1 LSRILLLSERFPT
14 SGNDNC
20 RTGLPTS
27 GNDRGVIPVEAKY
40 IYGIIEASEEKVFNS
55 CGIAD
60 YEKVYTIPYRD
71 ISAVVS
77 DSSFVDYTTLP
88 KDQVAK
94 FLLTH
99 QRVIEKV
106 MDSYT
111 IIPMKLGTYAF
122 NITEVEEILLNG
134 YAMFKDIFRK
144 INNKIEIDVVA
155 TWNDLNSVIKEIGEG
170 EEIKELKERLKSRP
184 EGVSVKDQVEIGSL
198 IKNILDKKRDKLT
211 SEIKAI
217 LAKMSIDLR
226 AHDLMDDKMIFN
238 TAFLIDRDRKTEF
251 EKKLDEMDA
260 LYNKKINFRCV
271 GPLPAYSFY
280 TIETKKISF
289 EKVDW
294 ARKTLH
300 LDNKATKE
308 EIIKAY
314 RNGAKLYHPDKSPD
328 VPNAERRFNEI
339 YRAYR
344 ILLEYCQGDF
354 CSFDEREFDQ
364 NAVIVRVRE

>member
-1 LSRILLLSERFPT
+1 ME
-14 SGNDNC
+14 
-20 RTGLPTS
+20 
-27 GNDRGVIPVEAKY
+27 VKY
-40 IYGIIEASEEKVFNS
+40 IFGIIESAKEEFFGP
-55 CGIAD
+55 CGVTA
-60 YEKVYTIPYRD
+60 YEQVYTIPYQD

-77 DSSFVDYTTLP
+77 DSQFVDYTTLP

-94 FLLTH
+94 YLLAH
-99 QRVIEKV
+99 QQIIEKV

-144 INNKIEIDVVA
+144 INNKIELDVIA
-155 TWNDLNSVIKEIGEG
+155 TWNDLNSVIKEVGER
-170 EEIKELKERLKSRP
+170 EEIKDLKRKLMSGP
-184 EGVSVKDQVEIGSL
+184 EGVSVKDQVKIGRL
-198 IKNILDKKRDKLT
+198 IKNILDKEREKIA

-226 AHDLMDDKMIFN
+226 AHGLMDDSMILN
-238 TAFLIDRDRKTEF
+238 AAFLIDKDKKTEF
-251 EKKLDEMDA
+251 EKRLDEMDT

-280 TIETKKISF
+280 TIETKKIRF
-289 EKVDW
+289 EKLDW

-344 ILLEYCQGDF
+344 ILLEYCQGDA
-354 CSFDEREFDQ
+354 CSFNEKEFSQ

>member
-1 LSRILLLSERFPT
+1 MAEI
-14 SGNDNC
+14 GM
-20 RTGLPTS
+20 
-27 GNDRGVIPVEAKY
+27 Y
-40 IYGIIEASEEKVFNS
+40 IYGIINSNREEGFGP
-55 CGIAD
+55 CGITA
-60 YEKVYTIPYRD
+60 YEEVYSVRDITEAAKDSKISNGVYTIPYQD

-99 QRVIEKV
+99 QQVIEKV
-106 MDSYT
+106 MDSHT

-122 NITEVEEILLNG
+122 NITEVEEILSKG
-134 YAMFKDIFRK
+134 YPQFKEIFRK
-144 INNKIEIDVVA
+144 INNKIEVDVVA
-155 TWNDLNSVIKEIGEG
+155 TWSDLNSIIKEIGE
-170 EEIKELKERLKSRP
+170 EQDVKKLKEESMSKP
-184 EGVSVKDQVEIGSL
+184 EGVSAKDQIRIGNL
-198 IKNILDKKRDKLT
+198 IKNILDNKRERCAL
-211 SEIKAI
+211 EIETELKDV
-217 LAKMSIDLR
+217 SIDFR
-226 AHDLMDDKMIFN
+226 KHDLMDDRMIFN

-251 EKKLDEMDA
+251 EKRLDEMDT

-280 TIETKKISF
+280 TIETKKIRF

-328 VPNAERRFNEI
+328 VPNADRRFNEI

-344 ILLEYCQGDF
+344 ILLEYCQGDV
-354 CSFDEREFDQ
+354 CSFNEKEFSQ
-364 NAVIVRVRE
+364 NAVIVRVKG

>member
-1 LSRILLLSERFPT
+1 M
-14 SGNDNC
+14 
-20 RTGLPTS
+20 
-27 GNDRGVIPVEAKY
+27 EAKY

-60 YEKVYTIPYRD
+60 YEEVYTIPYQD

-88 KDQVAK
+88 KDQVARY
-94 FLLTH
+94 LLAH
-99 QRVIEKV
+99 QQIIEKV
-106 MDSYT
+106 MDSYS

-122 NITEVEEILLNG
+122 NITEVEEILSKG
-134 YAMFKDIFRK
+134 YAMFKDIFK
-144 INNKIEIDVVA
+144 EINNKIELDLIA
-155 TWNDLNSVIKEIGEG
+155 TWNDLNSVIKEVGER
-170 EEIKELKERLKSRP
+170 EEIKDLKRKLMSGP
-184 EGVSVKDQVEIGSL
+184 EGVSVKDQVKIGSL
-198 IKNILDKKRDKLT
+198 IKNILDKEREKIA

-226 AHDLMDDKMIFN
+226 AHGLMDDRMIFN
-238 TAFLIDRDRKTEF
+238 TAFLIDRDKKTEF
-251 EKKLDEMDA
+251 EKRLDEMDT
-260 LYNKKINFRCV
+260 LYNKKINFRCI

-289 EKVDW
+289 EEVDW
-294 ARKTLH
+294 ARKMLH
-300 LDNKATKE
+300 LGNKSTKE

-364 NAVIVRVRE
+364 NAIIVKIRE